1 MRNERINMEMFVE
14 LAKQHFNESDIKN
27 IMEIGS
33 MNGADALYLKSQ
45 YPNSNVF
52 CIEGLPDNYNNFLK
66 DLETITPINAVIADY
81 DGEITYHQKN
91 INGIHSIFDRGE
103 YFGTT
108 KLNLKCFTMK
118 SICENY
124 KIDSLDMVKID
135 VEGATFEI
143 FKSMGD
149 MLNTIKI
156 MHIET
161 EDYEFFKNQKLH
173 NVVADFLTA
182 NGFTLIDITYEDFN
196 VGNQYDSV
204 WINNQYL
211 IK

>member
-66 DLETITPINAVIADY
+66 DLEIITPINAVIADY

>member
-1 MRNERINMEMFVE
+1 MRNERINMAMFAE
-14 LAKQHFNESDIKN
+14 LAKQHFDESEIKN

-33 MNGADALYLKSQ
+33 MDGADALFLKSQ
-45 YPNSNVF
+45 FADSNVF

-66 DLETITPINAVIADY
+66 DLKTITPINAVVADY

-91 INGIHSIFDRGE
+91 INGIHGIFDRGE

-149 MLNTIKI
+149 MLKTIKI

-161 EDYEFFKNQKLH
+161 ETYEFFKNQKLH
-173 NVVADFLTA
+173 NVVVDFLIQ
-182 NGFTLIDITYEDFN
+182 NGFTMIDITYEDFN
-196 VGNQYDSV
+196 DGYQHDSI
-204 WINNQYL
+204 WINNDY
-211 IK
+211 IKK